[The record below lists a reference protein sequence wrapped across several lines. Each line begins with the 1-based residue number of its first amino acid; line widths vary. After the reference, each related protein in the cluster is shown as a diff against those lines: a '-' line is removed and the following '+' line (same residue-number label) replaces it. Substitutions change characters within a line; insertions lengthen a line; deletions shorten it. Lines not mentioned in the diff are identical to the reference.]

1 MSEPTKA
8 ASFIA
13 KMGRVHEY
21 FGFQKKYNFVL
32 FVNFAGALMGFTL
45 ARLMYLNVDNVLCGP
60 GFGVTQRALPGECYY
75 YRNFEADRIGII
87 MHLACILPASFL
99 VFWQFIP
106 AVRRR
111 FVLFHRINGY
121 IILALSISG
130 TVGALLIARHA
141 VGGGLEVQASL
152 GFLSISFL
160 GSLVFAFVQ
169 IKRLQIEQHRAWML
183 RAWFYAGA
191 IITMRPIL
199 LIGALIASKQGGYF
213 ASLPC
218 AVIEHMLGNAGAANA
233 TAKLFEACA
242 PYLAG
247 SSPNQQVL
255 VEADFFDRST
265 PAGPAASLHVSF
277 GMAGWVA
284 GAIHAVGV
292 EVYGSIPSSGK
303 VFGADRLQ
311 QLRLTPREAER
322 LRQVS
327 YQRQL
332 RAGMRNPGSAGF
344 TADKLGDADKWEPKA
359 PGMGEEVRE
368 TGQVPSRRCEGSM
381 PPKEDV

>member
-1 MSEPTKA
+1 MSEPTKP
-8 ASFIA
+8 ASFIS
-13 KMGRVHEY
+13 KMARVHEY
-21 FGFQKKYNFVL
+21 FGFQKKYNFIL

-45 ARLMYLNVDNVLCGP
+45 ARLMYLDVDNVLCGP

-75 YRNFEADRIGII
+75 YRNFAADRIGII

-106 AVRRR
+106 AVRRK

-121 IILALSISG
+121 IILVLSVPG
-130 TVGALLIARHA
+130 TFGALLITRHA

-160 GSLVFAFVQ
+160 GSLVIAFVQ

-199 LIGALIASKQGGYF
+199 LLGALIASKQGGYF

-242 PYLAG
+242 PYVAG
-247 SSPNQQVL
+247 ASPNQQVL

-292 EVYGSIPSSGK
+292 EVY
-303 VFGADRLQ
+303 
-311 QLRLTPREAER
+311 LRLTPREAER

-332 RAGMRNPGSAGF
+332 EAGMRNPGSAGF
-344 TADKLGDADKWEPKA
+344 TADKLGDADKWEPKV
-359 PGMGEEVRE
+359 PGMGEEVRQ
-368 TGQVPSRRCEGSM
+368 TGQEPSRRCEDLMLS
-381 PPKEDV
+381 KEDV